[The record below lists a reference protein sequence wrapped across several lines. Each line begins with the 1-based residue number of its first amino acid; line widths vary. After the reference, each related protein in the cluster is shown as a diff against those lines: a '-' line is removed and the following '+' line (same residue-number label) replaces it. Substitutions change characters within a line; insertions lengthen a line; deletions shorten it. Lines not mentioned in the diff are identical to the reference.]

1 MAWVGRWCRAVVAG
15 HAKSVADALEDSW
28 RILAAMRIPARE
40 GAATTRAL
48 VQANTPPL
56 LMNADPAEGL
66 CVTRSRG
73 PASGRVRT
81 AEDRRW
87 EHVRAGPDRRE
98 QQQP

>member
-1 MAWVGRWCRAVVAG
+1 MGWSLVPGFWPVTQ
-15 HAKSVADALEDSW
+15 SLWPTPW

-73 PASGRVRT
+73 ARFRSG
-81 AEDRRW
+81 EDC
-87 EHVRAGPDRRE
+87 
-98 QQQP
+98 